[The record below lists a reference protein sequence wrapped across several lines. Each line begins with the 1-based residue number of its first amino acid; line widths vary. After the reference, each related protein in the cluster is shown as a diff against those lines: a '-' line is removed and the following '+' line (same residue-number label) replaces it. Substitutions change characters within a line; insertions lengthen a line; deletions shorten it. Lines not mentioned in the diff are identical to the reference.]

1 MTGMGE
7 ALAREALGLV
17 GVPFRMH
24 GRTEVGVDCVGLVA
38 LAAWRAGHRGAAPD
52 RYSLRGGRV
61 AQFEAWLA
69 AAGLRR
75 VERMQSGDVVLV
87 QAGVRQFH
95 LMVFAGAGFVHAH
108 AGLRRVVA
116 MPGES
121 PWPVNRYLASG
132 VIMATLVLTAVG
144 TALGGPIG
152 GAIGAVLGQ
161 AVDQN
166 LLFKPKGREGPR
178 LERLDVQT
186 STYGSQVPKI
196 FGRMR
201 VAGTVIW
208 ATDLK
213 ETKKTSGGGKGR
225 PSSTTYSYSA
235 SFAVAISSRRVLRVE
250 RIWADGNLLRG
261 AAGDFKSEVGAF
273 RLLAGDED
281 QDADQL
287 VASAEGV
294 ALTPAYRGTAYA
306 LFEDL
311 QLADF
316 GNRIPSL
323 TFEVVADEEPV
334 LIADIAEE
342 LSEGVLKGAG
352 EENVAGYAASGS
364 GISDAIEP
372 LVRVFDLRLRP
383 GLDGLVLDGAVEA
396 EGEIAQGALAGRVN
410 GRVVTP
416 VSTAKQ
422 AAVLIPRSLSVR
434 YYDAERDYQAG
445 LQRGSRPGAG
455 RMQSQIDLPAVL
467 PAAQAKQLAAAK
479 IAALWKGRSTIELLC
494 GWSQLERV
502 PGSVVSVAG
511 MPGLWAIEQL
521 QWEAMAVRLSLRQVG
536 MAPAISAE
544 ASAGALVREA
554 DLPHGPT
561 SLILADLPGLGDV
574 PATVPAV
581 VVAAAGV
588 SAGWRRASLFV
599 EEGDEVVGVGQTG
612 APATMGHC
620 VTILGDGS
628 GLLFDDAATLDV
640 ELLADDMLLAG
651 VSDDALLRGGN
662 LCLVGGELLQFG
674 RAVQTG
680 PRQYRLSRLLRGRRG
695 TEWAIAGH
703 VGDESFLLIEA
714 DALVAV
720 PDAYVRAG
728 SLLTMLALGVGDVEP
743 AEVALTVSGEA
754 LKPPSPV
761 HLTIEVDGVGDRTIG
776 WIRRSRSG
784 WAWADYVDAP
794 LGEEAELYRLRVMA
808 GEIVLRSVEV
818 AVPEF
823 AYSAAMAAAD
833 EAAGGSTLTLEI
845 VQIGARGVS
854 RPLVGVIEV

>member
-1 MTGMGE
+1 
-7 ALAREALGLV
+7 
-17 GVPFRMH
+17 
-24 GRTEVGVDCVGLVA
+24 
-38 LAAWRAGHRGAAPD
+38 
-52 RYSLRGGRV
+52 
-61 AQFEAWLA
+61 
-69 AAGLRR
+69 
-75 VERMQSGDVVLV
+75 
-87 QAGVRQFH
+87 
-95 LMVFAGAGFVHAH
+95 
-108 AGLRRVVA
+108 
-116 MPGES
+116 
-121 PWPVNRYLASG
+121 
-132 VIMATLVLTAVG
+132 MATLVLTAVG

-161 AVDQN
+161 AADQN
-166 LLFKPKGREGPR
+166 LLFRPKGREGPR

-225 PSSTTYSYSA
+225 PSTTTYSYSA
-235 SFAVAISSRRVLRVE
+235 SFAVAISSRRVVRVE

-273 RLLAGDED
+273 RLFSGDED
-281 QDADQL
+281 QDVDQL
-287 VASAEGV
+287 VASAEGMG
-294 ALTPAYRGTAYA
+294 LTPAYRGTAYA

-334 LIADIAEE
+334 LIADVAAE
-342 LSEGVLKGAG
+342 LSAGLLQGTG

-364 GISDAIEP
+364 GILDAIEP

-383 GLDGLVLDGAVEA
+383 GLDGLVLDGSVEA
-396 EGEIAQGALAGRVN
+396 EGAIGESALAGRVN
-410 GRVVTP
+410 GRAVTP

-467 PAAQAKQLAAAK
+467 PAGQAKQLAAAK

-494 GWSQLERV
+494 GWTQLERV

-511 MPGLWAIEQL
+511 IPGLWSIEQL

-536 MAPAISAE
+536 VVPAINAE

-554 DLPHGPT
+554 DLPHGP
-561 SLILADLPGLGDV
+561 GDV
-574 PATVPAV
+574 PPTVPAV

-599 EEGDEVVGVGQTG
+599 EEGGEVVGVGQTG

-620 VTILGDGS
+620 VTILGGGS
-628 GLLFDDAATLDV
+628 GLLFDDAVTLDV

-651 VSDDALLRGGN
+651 ASDDALLRGGN
-662 LCLVGGELLQFG
+662 LCLVGSELLQFG
-674 RAVQTG
+674 KAVQTG
-680 PRQYRLSRLLRGRRG
+680 PRQYRLNRLLRGRRG

-703 VGDESFLLIEA
+703 VSDEPFLLIEA

-720 PDAYVRAG
+720 PDAYVRTG
-728 SLLTMLALGVGDVEP
+728 SALTMLALGVGDVEP
-743 AEVALTVSGEA
+743 AEAALTVSGEA
-754 LKPPSPV
+754 LKPPAPV
-761 HLTIEVDGVGDRTIG
+761 HLTIDVDGAGDRTIR
-776 WIRRSRSG
+776 WTRRSRSG

-794 LGEEAELYRLRVMA
+794 LGEEAERYRLRVMA
-808 GEIVLRSVEV
+808 GATVLRSVEMP
-818 AVPEF
+818 VPEF

-833 EAAGGSTLTLEI
+833 EAAGGSALTLEI
-845 VQIGARGVS
+845 VQIGARGIS
-854 RPLVGVIEV
+854 RPLVGAIDL